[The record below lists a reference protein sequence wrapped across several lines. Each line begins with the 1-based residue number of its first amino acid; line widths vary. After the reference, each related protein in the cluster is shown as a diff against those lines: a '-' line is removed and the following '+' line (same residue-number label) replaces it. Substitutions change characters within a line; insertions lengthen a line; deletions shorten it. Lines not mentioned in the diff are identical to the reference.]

1 MHIYNTFHLIK
12 EQAMWIA
19 EIFPWHATKPH
30 HTDIKKTQTQFWV
43 TKYFL
48 DVIKHS
54 HYLPGITYHFILF

>member
-12 EQAMWIA
+12 EQAMWIVDLSLA
-19 EIFPWHATKPH
+19 CYQTTPH
-30 HTDIKKTQTQFWV
+30 RYKKTQTQFWV